1 MTTGKTIALTT
12 QTVVSRVIS
21 LLFNTVWV
29 SRERLY
35 SQAGVLIRIKA
46 VTVFIPSAK
55 FQKGPVADKIRVC
68 AGS

>member
-1 MTTGKTIALTT
+1 MTTGKTIALTIR
-12 QTVVSRVIS
+12 TVVSRVIS
-21 LLFNTVWV
+21 LLFWV

-46 VTVFIPSAK
+46 VTVFILTAK
-55 FQKGPVADKIRVC
+55 FQKGVVADKIRVC